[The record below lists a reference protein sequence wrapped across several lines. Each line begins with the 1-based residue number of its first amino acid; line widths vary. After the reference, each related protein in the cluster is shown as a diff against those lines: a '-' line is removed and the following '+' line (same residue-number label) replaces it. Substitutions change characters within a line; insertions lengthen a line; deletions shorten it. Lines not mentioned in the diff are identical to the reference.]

1 MRKKET
7 EQNIQAEK
15 LIHLWFSSVRPP
27 LISSFEFNT
36 NEWKAKT
43 KKAVNS
49 WDKRITEP
57 IHMKSYKK
65 KNSRN
70 FFALLVNKKIQL
82 NWLHD
87 NRVRKLERTGE
98 KRTNQRKLEQSWK
111 DFKDQWHTH

>member
-7 EQNIQAEK
+7 EQKIQAEK
-15 LIHLWFSSVRPP
+15 LIHLWFSSVRSP
-27 LISSFEFNT
+27 LISSFEFKS

-43 KKAVNS
+43 EKAVNS

-70 FFALLVNKKIQL
+70 CFAVLVNKKIQL
-82 NWLHD
+82 NWLQKTRTD
-87 NRVRKLERTGE
+87 GWEANEPEKIRTILER
-98 KRTNQRKLEQSWK
+98 
-111 DFKDQWHTH
+111 F